1 MTSQRKVRSTVV
13 GLCRAV
19 LSCAAIL
26 IIVFTAS
33 LSVYAQTFEVPSNRL
48 ASQILP
54 PNLISSPYHRVRE
67 MVVSYGYMHHFTVD
81 SQFGVFQAT
90 GDGALRK
97 LVNEIYAIA
106 SLKEFKA
113 TDAFLTSVGAAAK
126 APINFGKNLIT
137 NPVDTVSGIPQGVFS
152 IFGNVAEAI
161 TMEHDPAEDSRIK
174 QALFVSSWKRDFAAE
189 RGVDVYSSNKAL
201 QEELNSVGWAAAI
214 GGLTVS
220 AVTMGASATGVVV
233 MKNLRLVD
241 QIGNALK
248 EEPPGR
254 LRIINMERLQAVG
267 VPDDLANRFLDHPNF
282 TPRHDTVIAANLAR
296 LTNASGQA
304 AFLETVL
311 AATDEVG
318 AKFYMNMAQALG
330 GYNDTVSRIEEI
342 TIIVGLTMARAQ
354 NGRVLI
360 PFPLDHGVWT
370 KRGSEIVNH
379 LVTTY
384 RAQTGFT
391 GGFDF
396 WVTGTVSPMARQGL
410 AAMGITVTE
419 NIDEQLG
426 MLDCG
431 HTDLGEA
438 NIS

>member
-1 MTSQRKVRSTVV
+1 MSIDTMDRSRAG
-13 GLCRAV
+13 GLRAV
-19 LSCAAIL
+19 AISVL
-26 IIVFTAS
+26 TA
-33 LSVYAQTFEVPSNRL
+33 LGLAWTAPAEAQGFETPSNRL

-54 PNLISSPYHRVRE
+54 ANLIAGPYHKVRE
-67 MVVSYGYMHHFTVD
+67 TVVSYGYMHHYTVD
-81 SQFGVFQAT
+81 SQFGVFEAT

-97 LVNEIYAIA
+97 LVNELYAIA
-106 SLKEFKA
+106 SLKEFKT
-113 TDAFLTSVGAAAK
+113 TDAFLTSIGAAAK
-126 APINFGKNLIT
+126 APFKFGKNLIT
-137 NPVDTVSGIPQGVFS
+137 DPVDTVSGLPQGVFS
-152 IFGNVAEAI
+152 IFGNIAEGI

-220 AVTMGASATGVVV
+220 AVSMGASATVVTA
-233 MKNLRLVD
+233 MSNLRLAD
-241 QIGNALK
+241 SIGNALK
-248 EEPPGR
+248 EEPPSR
-254 LRIINMERLQAVG
+254 LRIINMEKLQAVG
-267 VPDDLANRFLDHPNF
+267 VPDDLATRFLDHPNF

-296 LTNASGQA
+296 LTNASGHA

-318 AKFYMNMAQALG
+318 ANFYMNMAQALG

-419 NIDEQLG
+419 NVDEQLG
-426 MLDCG
+426 MLD
-431 HTDLGEA
+431 
-438 NIS
+438 

>member
-1 MTSQRKVRSTVV
+1 MSIDTIVRSRAG
-13 GLCRAV
+13 GLRAV
-19 LSCAAIL
+19 AISIAAALAIGIMTL
-26 IIVFTAS
+26 GTAS
-33 LSVYAQTFEVPSNRL
+33 AQTFEVPSNRL

-54 PNLISSPYHRVRE
+54 ANLISSPYHRVRE

-106 SLKEFKA
+106 SLKEFKT

-126 APINFGKNLIT
+126 APFSFAKNLIT
-137 NPVDTVSGIPQGVFS
+137 HPIDTVSGIPKGVFQ
-152 IFGNVAEAI
+152 IFGNAAEAI
-161 TMEHDPAEDSRIK
+161 TMEHDPAEDGRIK
-174 QALFVSSWKRDFAAE
+174 QLLFVSSWKRDFAAK
-189 RGVDVYSSNKAL
+189 RGVDVYSSNKVL

-220 AVTMGASATGVVV
+220 LATMGASATGVVV
-233 MKNLRLVD
+233 MKNLRMAD
-241 QIGNALK
+241 QIGNALT

-254 LRIINMERLQAVG
+254 LRIINMEKLQAVG
-267 VPDDLANRFLDHPNF
+267 VPDDLANRFLDHPHF

-296 LTNASGQA
+296 LTNARGHA

-318 AKFYMNMAQALG
+318 ANFYMNMAQTLG
-330 GYNDTVSRIEEI
+330 GYNDTVSRIEDI
-342 TIIVGLTMARAQ
+342 SIVIGLTMARAQ

-360 PFPLDHGVWT
+360 PFPLDHGVWSQ
-370 KRGSEIVNH
+370 RGSGIVNH

-396 WVTGTVSPMARQGL
+396 WVAGTVTPLAHQSL

-419 NIDEQLG
+419 NVDERLR
-426 MLDCG
+426 MFD
-431 HTDLGEA
+431 
-438 NIS
+438 